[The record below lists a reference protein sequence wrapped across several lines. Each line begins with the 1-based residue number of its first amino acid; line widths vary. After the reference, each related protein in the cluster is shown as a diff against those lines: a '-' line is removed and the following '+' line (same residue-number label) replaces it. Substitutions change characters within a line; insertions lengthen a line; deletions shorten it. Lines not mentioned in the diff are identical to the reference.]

1 MTILS
6 SDHVELVATIA
17 RLGHLPAAARELRCD
32 HSTVFR
38 QLKAIEKKLGTRLFD
53 RIAGR
58 YVPTAAGNEVA
69 AFAAQWV
76 AEIELLTRKIA
87 AADKQNG
94 LLRVTTTED
103 VAMSLL
109 PDLISNLVTAFPD
122 LRVECN
128 AGNRLLD
135 LSRLEAD
142 VAIRP
147 TRKPPEG
154 LVGNDLGVFATA
166 VYGRRAAVRSRKRD
180 VTDEP
185 WLMRTDASGPAADL
199 AWMTANVAPSRMV
212 ATFSSFSSLYAAA
225 IAGVG
230 LALLPCFI
238 ADREPLLERR
248 SPPIKSL
255 NAHLWLLYHA
265 RLRRD
270 RRVLLLAT
278 TAKAELGNAPL
289 AAKIT

>member
-6 SDHVELVATIA
+6 SDQIELIAAIA
-17 RLGHLPAAARELRCD
+17 RLGQLPAAAKELRRD

-38 QLKAIEKKLGTRLFD
+38 QLKAIEKKLGTPLFD
-53 RIAGR
+53 RVAGR
-58 YVPTAAGNEVA
+58 YMPTAAGHEVT

-87 AADKQNG
+87 AADQQRG

-109 PDLISNLVTAFPD
+109 STLIRKLVTAFPD

-135 LSRLEAD
+135 LSRFEAD

-166 VYGRRAAVRSRKRD
+166 VYGRRTAVRSRKRE
-180 VTDEP
+180 VAQEP
-185 WLMRTDASGPAADL
+185 WLMRTDTSGPVADL
-199 AWMTANVAPSRMV
+199 EWMTANVAPSRVV
-212 ATFSSFSSLYAAA
+212 ATFSSFSSLYAAS

-230 LALLPCFI
+230 LALLPCFV
-238 ADREPLLERR
+238 ADREPLLERC
-248 SPPIKSL
+248 SPPIKNL

-270 RRVLLLAT
+270 PRVLLLVK
-278 TAKAELGNAPL
+278 TAKAQLMNTQL
-289 AAKIT
+289 A

>member
-6 SDHVELVATIA
+6 SDEVELVAAIA
-17 RLGHLPAAARELRCD
+17 RLGQLAAAAKELRRD

-38 QLKAIEKKLGTRLFD
+38 QLKAIENKLGTPLFD
-53 RIAGR
+53 RVAGR
-58 YVPTAAGNEVA
+58 YIPTAVGNEVT
-69 AFAAQWV
+69 AFAALWV
-76 AEIELLTRKIA
+76 AEIALLTRKIVD
-87 AADKQNG
+87 ADAQGG

-109 PDLISNLVTAFPD
+109 PNLISKLLTTFPD

-128 AGNRLLD
+128 ADNRLLD

-154 LVGNDLGVFATA
+154 LVGNDLGAFATA
-166 VYGRRAAVRSRKRD
+166 VYGRRTTASARRRD
-180 VTDEP
+180 VSHEQ
-185 WLMRTDASGPAADL
+185 WVMRSDLSGPVADL
-199 AWMTANVAPSRMV
+199 AWMEANVLPSRIV
-212 ATFSSFSSLYAAA
+212 ATFSSFSSLHAAA

-230 LALLPCFI
+230 LALLPCFV
-238 ADREPLLERR
+238 ADREPRLERR
-248 SPPIKSL
+248 APPIKNL
-255 NAHLWLLYHA
+255 NAHLWLLYHP

-270 RRVLLLAT
+270 PRVLLLAKA
-278 TAKAELGNAPL
+278 AKAQL
-289 AAKIT
+289 AANTE

>member
-6 SDHVELVATIA
+6 SDQIELVAAIA
-17 RLGHLPAAARELRCD
+17 RLGQLPAAAKELRRD

-38 QLKAIEKKLGTRLFD
+38 QLKAIEKKLGTPLFD

-109 PDLISNLVTAFPD
+109 PDLIGNLVTAFPD
-122 LRVECN
+122 FRVECN
-128 AGNRLLD
+128 ADNRLLD

-166 VYGRRAAVRSRKRD
+166 VYGRRTRTRPRGLAHEA
-180 VTDEP
+180 
-185 WLMRTDASGPAADL
+185 WLMRTDVSGPAADL
-199 AWMTANVAPSRMV
+199 EWMQRNVSPPRIV
-212 ATFSSFSSLYAAA
+212 ATFSNFSSLHAAVM
-225 IAGVG
+225 AGVG

-255 NAHLWLLYHA
+255 NAHLWLLYQA

-270 RRVLLLAT
+270 PRVLLLAK
-278 TAKAELGNAPL
+278 TAKARLGTIAV
-289 AAKIT
+289 